1 MSSSLKGNGYRGAK
15 SDLFRRLSAGDVVRA
30 PSRERGAVVD
40 DEDLFIHWRT
50 FYRYIADFCR
60 DGYPVRRDSRV
71 GGYVMVNPPSD
82 PDDNLVDVKLT
93 SSQAMLLLE
102 IVREYGGDVDLPRR
116 SPLGEISKSIEAAI
130 QGEDYNSVSP

>member
-1 MSSSLKGNGYRGAK
+1 MSEVSRKPGYRGAK
-15 SDLFRRLSAGDVVRA
+15 GDLFRRLSAGDVVRA
-30 PSRERGAVVD
+30 PSRERGAVAD

-71 GGYVMVNPPSD
+71 GGYVMVYSSSD
-82 PDDNLVDVKLT
+82 PDDNLVDVMLT

-102 IVREYGGDVDLPRR
+102 IVREYGGDVGLSRR
-116 SPLGEISKSIEAAI
+116 SPLGAIHEALSAAVY
-130 QGEDYNSVSP
+130 GDESYF